1 VPGEDRGEAGVFKAQ
16 VKIAA
21 FFLNVSRRAF
31 LEYWSTIIANRTPEI
46 ANTMPS

>member
-1 VPGEDRGEAGVFKAQ
+1 MCVCAGVPGEDRGEAGVFKAQ

-31 LEYWSTIIANRTPEI
+31 LEYYNRKQ
-46 ANTMPS
+46 NT